1 MITIDM
7 HLNRTS
13 VTTSHP
19 GMQLDHDCHAR
30 KLFSSTLLE
39 PMMSLQVKVPMRL
52 EDQAQCICCVYMI
65 TQHMA
70 LFEISSSSQAWA
82 AEFSMSPSACHPPR
96 RINQMDFSS
105 SCKDL

>member
-52 EDQAQCICCVYMI
+52 EDQAQDIKSWIGCEAMYIQQVACI
-65 TQHMA
+65 TD
-70 LFEISSSSQAWA
+70 
-82 AEFSMSPSACHPPR
+82 PSLENKIFQQFCMV
-96 RINQMDFSS
+96 NQVV
-105 SCKDL
+105 